1 MKSEGE
7 RPVTRYPLA
16 GRDTLSALATGGGL
30 FTGGIALAK
39 AVAKRAIGPL
49 AVPLAVGGGLM
60 WLGRNIGDAF
70 VELQDENLRIKLGA
84 LFDETISLREI
95 SRVRETDWSILG
107 GLGIRSNLR
116 NWVAVVTTTGPVAE
130 IFLWRPIRLPVVPHV
145 FYVRAQKVFVSP
157 ERLEEFI
164 LELRARLQT

>member
-1 MKSEGE
+1 M
-7 RPVTRYPLA
+7 RYPLA
-16 GRDTLSALATGGGL
+16 GRDALSALATGGGL
-30 FTGGIALAK
+30 FTSSLALAR

-70 VELQDENLRIKLGA
+70 VELREEDLRIKLGV
-84 LFDETISLREI
+84 LFDEVIPLGEI
-95 SRVRETDWSILG
+95 SRVREMEWSILG

-130 IFLWRPIRLPVVPHV
+130 IFLWRPIRLPVIPRVY
-145 FYVRAQKVFVSP
+145 YVRAQKVMVSP
-157 ERLEEFI
+157 ERLEDFI
-164 LELRARLQT
+164 RELRARLQT

>member
-1 MKSEGE
+1 M
-7 RPVTRYPLA
+7 RYPLA

-30 FTGGIALAK
+30 FTGGVALAK

-49 AVPLAVGGGLM
+49 AIPLAVGGGLM
-60 WLGRNIGDAF
+60 WLGQNLGDAF
-70 VELQDENLRIKLGA
+70 VDLQDDTLRIKLGV
-84 LFDETISLREI
+84 LFDETISLNEV
-95 SRVRETDWSILG
+95 SRVRETQWSILG

-130 IFLWRPIRLPVVPHV
+130 ISLWRPIRLPVIPHV
-145 FYVRAQKVFVSP
+145 YHVRAQKVLVSP

-164 LELRARLQT
+164 LDLRTQLQI

>member
-1 MKSEGE
+1 M
-7 RPVTRYPLA
+7 RYPLA
-16 GRDTLSALATGGGL
+16 GRDALSALATGGGL
-30 FTGGIALAK
+30 FTSGLALTR

-70 VELQDENLRIKLGA
+70 VELREEDLRIKLGV
-84 LFDETISLREI
+84 LFDEVIPLREI
-95 SRVRETDWSILG
+95 SRVREMEWSLLG

-130 IFLWRPIRLPVVPHV
+130 IFLWRPIRLPVIPRVYH
-145 FYVRAQKVFVSP
+145 VRAQKVMVSP
-157 ERLEEFI
+157 ERLEDFI
-164 LELRARLQT
+164 RELRARLQT

>member
-1 MKSEGE
+1 M
-7 RPVTRYPLA
+7 RYPLA

-60 WLGRNIGDAF
+60 WLGQNIGDAF
-70 VELQDENLRIKLGA
+70 VELDDDSLRIKLGV
-84 LFDETISLREI
+84 LFDETISLNEV
-95 SRVRETDWSILG
+95 SRVRETQWSILG
-107 GLGIRSNLR
+107 GLGIRTNLK

-130 IFLWRPIRLPVVPHV
+130 ISLWRPLRMPIIPHV
-145 FYVRAQKVFVSP
+145 YHVRAQKVLVSP
-157 ERLEEFI
+157 ERLDEFI
-164 LELRARLQT
+164 LDLRSRLQT

>member
-1 MKSEGE
+1 M
-7 RPVTRYPLA
+7 RYPLA
-16 GRDTLSALATGGGL
+16 GRDALSALATGGGL
-30 FTGGIALAK
+30 FTSSLALAR

-70 VELQDENLRIKLGA
+70 VELREEDLRIKLGV
-84 LFDETISLREI
+84 LFDEVIPLGEI
-95 SRVRETDWSILG
+95 SRVREMEWSILG

-130 IFLWRPIRLPVVPHV
+130 IFLWRPIRLPVIPRVYH
-145 FYVRAQKVFVSP
+145 VRAQKVMVSP
-157 ERLEEFI
+157 ERLEDFI
-164 LELRARLQT
+164 RELRARLQT